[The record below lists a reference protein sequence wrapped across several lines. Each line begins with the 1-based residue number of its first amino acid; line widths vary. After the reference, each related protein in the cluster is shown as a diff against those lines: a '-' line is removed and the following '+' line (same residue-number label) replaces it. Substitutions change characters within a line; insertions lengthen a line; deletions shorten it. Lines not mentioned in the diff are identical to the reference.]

1 MEGCSGQLLPP
12 AGQVRPATAAHGK
25 GPLKSTES
33 TVMGGR
39 SSGDPSRC
47 FWWGQRRQV
56 IMHGLHVRK
65 RSSTLVETENL

>member
-39 SSGDPSRC
+39 SSGDPLDAS
-47 FWWGQRRQV
+47 GGASV
-56 IMHGLHVRK
+56 GK
-65 RSSTLVETENL
+65 S